1 MLVRMGWVRDIDA
14 GAILVPGRAQ
24 LSNTRAVVHLDRQKN
39 SIREP
44 TRRGLSMHD
53 RPARPS
59 PRSRYSTVAALPS
72 ARKKDENSS
81 FWPLVGPHFGAHSFG
96 KAARCKAWLGN
107 GSDCPML
114 QYVLVSVCC
123 VSLRRRHLLHLL
135 ACPGL
140 ATLPTCC
147 VVWRLAIFQWAP
159 GSVWRGVGSLAATAV
174 VVCSSWLFLSA
185 SFRCGVRCGSR
196 SDLIR

>member
-1 MLVRMGWVRDIDA
+1 MY
-14 GAILVPGRAQ
+14 
-24 LSNTRAVVHLDRQKN
+24 
-39 SIREP
+39 
-44 TRRGLSMHD
+44 D

-59 PRSRYSTVAALPS
+59 SRSRYKAIAALPS
-72 ARKKDENSS
+72 ARKKKKNSL

-107 GSDCPML
+107 GSDYSIL
-114 QYVLVSVCC
+114 QWAPLSVRC
-123 VSLRRRHLLHLL
+123 VSLRRRHLLYLL

-140 ATLPTCC
+140 ATLPACC

-159 GSVWRGVGSLAATAV
+159 GSVWRGFGSLAATAV

-185 SFRCGVRCGSR
+185 SFRCGVRFGSR
-196 SDLIR
+196 TDLIR